1 MTEKSKKEF
10 VHPHYRRFYLME
22 DVESHGMLEDCW
34 VVIHGEILDISRLLI
49 KHKGDPLCKPLVFAA
64 GTDISHWFDKQ
75 TGNPKQFI
83 DVERGIRAH
92 YLPQGRYLHVPP
104 DLPGNFNI
112 DFQEPWW
119 KDKQYRIGTLTS
131 KLRKIRIINTLTH
144 HEEILEVPVEES
156 LREIE
161 RRYKDINKHSESYT
175 WKDSKGKILDMKKNL
190 HENEIKDEDF
200 EYNYLDVP
208 DADRHIPSVMIY
220 FDDDLTEA

>member
-144 HEEILEVPVEES
+144 HEEVLEVPAEES

-190 HENEIKDEDF
+190 HENEIKDEDP

-208 DADRHIPSVMIY
+208 DADRHIPSIMIY